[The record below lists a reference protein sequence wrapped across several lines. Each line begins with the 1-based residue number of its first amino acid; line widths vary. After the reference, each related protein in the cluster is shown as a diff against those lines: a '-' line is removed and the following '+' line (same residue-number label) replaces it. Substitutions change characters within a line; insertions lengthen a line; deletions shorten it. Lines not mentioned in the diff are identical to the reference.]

1 MFNAVYFIV
10 HAAPNG
16 APMNFIGVAD
26 GLGITFTWNA
36 PPGGLLI
43 DSYTLTCMY
52 GGSSTP
58 IRVQLNPVL
67 QFTLAELDPSTVY
80 TCTIFARTTGGTG
93 PESLPIQITTAGIPA
108 TLYSNPYFLYRCHN
122 ITDHLYLT
130 NFFCGFTHTDFAI
143 TDDIY
148 FPFIELGAVYGVDRV
163 FAEES
168 DDGTTGPVPI
178 EPPFPFGSST
188 QSQFYVSLTLDDHL

>member
-43 DSYTLTCMY
+43 DSYTLNCTY
-52 GGSSTP
+52 GDGSTP
-58 IRVQLNPVL
+58 TQVQLNPVL

-80 TCTIFARTTGGTG
+80 TCTISASTTGGTG
-93 PESLPIQITTAGIPA
+93 PESLPIQITTAGIHTARPLLFVVQH
-108 TLYSNPYFLYRCHN
+108 TDVT

-130 NFFCGFTHTDFAI
+130 NFLWFYTHRFHN
-143 TDDIY
+143 Y
-148 FPFIELGAVYGVDRV
+148 RR
-163 FAEES
+163 
-168 DDGTTGPVPI
+168 
-178 EPPFPFGSST
+178 
-188 QSQFYVSLTLDDHL
+188 HLLSVH